1 MSQGNASAGVQASLG
16 VHDTAPKLVLRNA
29 EIRGDKT
36 AFREKDY
43 GIWQSWSWAQM
54 ADEVRAFACGLA
66 ARGLKRGDKMAIAG
80 GNRPHMYWAFDAAQA
95 IGAVPVP
102 LYADSVAEE
111 MVYVLEHAE
120 ARFAVVENQEQVD
133 KLLSIKHR
141 LPKLELLIYHWP
153 KGMRHYTQ
161 PFLLALKTLQEEGRA
176 FHRANPDFFRTEV
189 ARGKADDLALIAYTS
204 GTTGAPKGVM
214 LSHRNLLESAKLAL
228 EMEKLGE
235 GEEVLAYLPL
245 AWVGDH
251 FFSVAQP
258 HLGGFTVNCPESA
271 DTVMLDLKDIGPTSF
286 IAPPAIFE
294 TFLTQIQIRI
304 EDAGWSKRKLFK
316 YFVDGVAKRSGV
328 RILEGRPAPLA
339 DRLLYWLGELLIYG
353 PLKNNLGL
361 SRIKVA
367 YTGGAPLGEEV
378 FSFYRSIGVNLKQ
391 LYGQTESSAY
401 VCIQRDGD
409 VKPDTV
415 GPPAPGVQLRISEQ
429 GEVLYKSPGTFLG
442 YFKNEQATAETLD
455 REGWVHTGDA
465 GIIDDSGHLKII
477 DRAKDVGR
485 LRDGTLFAP
494 QYIENKLKFF
504 PYIKEAVAHGADRE
518 FVACFI
524 NIDLGAVG
532 NWAERNGLSYTSY
545 THLASLD
552 EVYGLIRDCI
562 QQVNRS
568 LSQDSA
574 LAGSQVRRFLLLHK
588 ELDAD
593 DGELTR
599 TRKVRRRIIADRYK
613 PLIDALYSGAERVSV
628 ETKVTF
634 EDGRTGQLKADL
646 KIMDVDAAPVRPVAS
661 RAAA

>member
-1 MSQGNASAGVQASLG
+1 MSQGISSAGVQASLG
-16 VHDTAPKLVLRNA
+16 AYDTAPKLLLRNA
-29 EIRGDKT
+29 EIRAAKT

-43 GIWQSWSWAQM
+43 GIWQSWNWAQM
-54 ADEVRAFACGLA
+54 ADEIRAFACGLA
-66 ARGLKRGDKMAIAG
+66 ARGLKRGDKIAIVG
-80 GNRPHMYWAFDAAQA
+80 SNRPHMYWAFDAAQS

-133 KLLSIKHR
+133 KLLSIKDR
-141 LPKLELLIYHWP
+141 LPKLELMIYHWP

-161 PFLLALKTLQEEGRA
+161 PFLVGLKQLQEEGRA
-176 FHRANPDFFRTEV
+176 LDRAQPDFFAAEV
-189 ARGKADDLALIAYTS
+189 AKATGDDLALIAYTS
-204 GTTGAPKGVM
+204 GTTGNPKGVM
-214 LSHRNLLESAKLAL
+214 LSHRNLLASAKLAL
-228 EMEKLGE
+228 DMEKLGE
-235 GEEVLAYLPL
+235 DEEVLAYLPL

-251 FFSVAQP
+251 FFSVAQ
-258 HLGGFTVNCPESA
+258 HRLGGFTVNCPESA
-271 DTVMLDLKDIGPTSF
+271 DTVMLDLRDIGPTTF

-294 TFLTQIQIRI
+294 NFLTQIQIRI
-304 EDAGWSKRKLFK
+304 EDAGWLKRKLFK
-316 YFVDGVAKRSGV
+316 YFVDGVAKRCGV
-328 RILEGRPAPLA
+328 RILEKRPTPLS

-353 PLKNNLGL
+353 PLKNNLGV
-361 SRIKVA
+361 SRMKLA

-409 VKPDTV
+409 VKSDTV
-415 GPPAPGVQLRISEQ
+415 GPPAPGVEIRITDQ
-429 GEVLYKSPGTFLG
+429 GEVIYKSPGAFIG
-442 YFKNEQATAETLD
+442 YYKNDQATAETRD
-455 REGWVHTGDA
+455 AEGWVHTGDA
-465 GIIDDSGHLKII
+465 GIVDDSGHLKII

-524 NIDLGAVG
+524 SIDLGAVG

-545 THLASLD
+545 THLASLN
-552 EVYGLIRDCI
+552 EVYGLIRECI
-562 QQVNRS
+562 QQVNRT

-574 LAGSQVRRFLLLHK
+574 LTGSQVRRFLLLHK

-613 PLIDALYSGAERVSV
+613 PLIDAMYAGADHVAV
-628 ETKVTF
+628 EGKVTF
-634 EDGRTGQLKADL
+634 EDGRTGLLKADL
-646 KIMDVDAAPVRPVAS
+646 MIQDAA
-661 RAAA
+661 AAELPRVTSKAA